1 MKIFTPTFSFCHN
14 LIGSFLVWVSFIHFE
29 LILAYSMKDGSKF
42 SVFAYGD
49 PTSQIAAPIK
59 KELEIHV

>member
-1 MKIFTPTFSFCHN
+1 
-14 LIGSFLVWVSFIHFE
+14 
-29 LILAYSMKDGSKF
+29 MKDGSKF